1 MWVNNLIHSFNRN
14 YWLSYIKPLCRGW
27 MNKSRHC
34 APPYRIYSL
43 GKRHNV
49 SKWAYKKYK
58 VTVIIRSMKE
68 NYTERCMERAWVQK
82 GHSWNSITWDKGRL
96 PRCLSGKN
104 PLANA
109 GDRGLIPGVEKI
121 PWRRKWQLTPVFLPG
136 ESHGERTPTGYSPRV
151 AKSWTQL
158 SNLALHAQASIWRM
172 NRI

>member
-58 VTVIIRSMKE
+58 VTVITRSMKE

-96 PRCLSGKN
+96 PRCLSCKESTCQCRRQRFDPWSWKDSLEEEMATHSSIFAWG
-104 PLANA
+104 
-109 GDRGLIPGVEKI
+109 I
-121 PWRRKWQLTPVFLPG
+121 PWREDTNRLQSTCCKELDTT
-136 ESHGERTPTGYSPRV
+136 E
-151 AKSWTQL
+151 QL
-158 SNLALHAQASIWRM
+158 STACTS
-172 NRI
+172 